1 MRQMAKVDHGGR
13 EGRSGRQSASTFP
26 NRSIPLYYQL
36 ENILRSKIEGGEVLP
51 NHKLPTEQEL
61 SREYKISRATV
72 RQALAALVSEGLLF
86 RKQGKGTFVTEKAS
100 QTKSVKVTGFTE
112 DLFTEG
118 HRAEVR
124 ILEIKEVPA
133 PERVATALRIPIG
146 ESVVRFKRV
155 RSLDG
160 APFSYVVNYMVPEI
174 GQKITERDLQH
185 HTILQLLEEKLGIFL
200 GTIRHSVEAIKAD
213 VEVASLLAVSVFE
226 PVLYM
231 ETAVHAS
238 EGRAVEAVDSYFR
251 SDRYRYTVELIRS
264 QQLRKD
270 RTKRSR

>member
-1 MRQMAKVDHGGR
+1 MAKIEESAGR
-13 EGRSGRQSASTFP
+13 EGRGGRQSGSTFP
-26 NRSIPLYYQL
+26 NRFIPLYYQL

-86 RKQGKGTFVTEKAS
+86 RKQGKGTFVTEKAT
-100 QTKSVKVTGFTE
+100 QTKTVKLTGFTE

-118 HRAEVR
+118 HQAEVK
-124 ILEIKEVPA
+124 IMEIRPVPA
-133 PERVATALRIPIG
+133 PERVAAILRVPTG
-146 ESVVRFKRV
+146 EEVIRFKRL
-155 RSLDG
+155 RSVDG
-160 APFSYVVNYMVPEI
+160 GPFSYVINYLVSEI
-174 GQKITERDLQH
+174 GQKIAERDLQH
-185 HTILQLLEEKLGIFL
+185 HTMLHLLEEKLGIPL
-200 GTIRHSVEAIKAD
+200 GTIRHSVESIKAD
-213 VEVASLLAVSVFE
+213 VEVASLLAIGVFE

-231 ETAVHAS
+231 ETAVYSAD
-238 EGRAVEAVDSYFR
+238 GQAVETIDTFFR

-270 RTKRSR
+270 RAKRPR

>member
-1 MRQMAKVDHGGR
+1 VIQVGKSENGGGR
-13 EGRSGRQSASTFP
+13 EGRGGRQSASTFP

-72 RQALAALVSEGLLF
+72 RQALAAL
-86 RKQGKGTFVTEKAS
+86 GKGTFVTEKAS
-100 QTKSVKVTGFTE
+100 QTKSVKLTGFTE
-112 DLFTEG
+112 DIFTGG
-118 HRAEVR
+118 HQAEVR
-124 ILEIKEVPA
+124 ILEIRQVPA
-133 PERVATALRIPIG
+133 PERVANVLRIPTA
-146 ESVVRFKRV
+146 EEVVRFKRV
-155 RSLDG
+155 RSVDG
-160 APFSYVVNYMVPEI
+160 GPFSYVINYMVPEI
-174 GQKITERDLQH
+174 GQKITERELQH
-185 HTILQLLEEKLGIFL
+185 HTILQLLEEKLGIAL

-226 PVLYM
+226 PILYM
-231 ETAVHAS
+231 ETAVYSA
-238 EGRAVEAVDSYFR
+238 EGRAVEAVDTYFR

-270 RTKRSR
+270 RAKRIR

>member
-1 MRQMAKVDHGGR
+1 MGKTDEVAVR
-13 EGRSGRQSASTFP
+13 EGRGSRHGGSTFP

-51 NHKLPTEQEL
+51 NNKLPTEQEL

-72 RQALAALVSEGLLF
+72 RQALAALVSEGLLY
-86 RKQGKGTFVTEKAS
+86 RKQGKGTFVTEKAA
-100 QTKSVKVTGFTE
+100 QTRSVKVTGFTE

-124 ILEIKEVPA
+124 ILEIRPVPS
-133 PERVATALRIPIG
+133 PERVASTLRIPTG
-146 ESVVRFKRV
+146 EEVVRFKRL

-160 APFSYVVNYMVPEI
+160 TPFSYVINYMVPEI
-174 GQKITERDLQH
+174 GQKITERDLQL
-185 HTILQLLEEKLGIFL
+185 HTMLHLLEEKLGIPL
-200 GTIRHSVEAIKAD
+200 GTIRHSVESMKAD

-226 PVLYM
+226 PILYM
-231 ETAVHAS
+231 ETAVYSA
-238 EGRAVEAVDSYFR
+238 EGRAVEAVDTYFR

-270 RTKRSR
+270 RGKRVR

>member
-1 MRQMAKVDHGGR
+1 MAKGGESGGR
-13 EGRSGRQSASTFP
+13 EGRSGRHSASTFP
-26 NRSIPLYYQL
+26 NRFIPLYYQL

-72 RQALAALVSEGLLF
+72 RQALAALVSEGMLY

-112 DLFTEG
+112 DLFSEG
-118 HRAEVR
+118 HQAQVKVM
-124 ILEIKEVPA
+124 EIRLVPA
-133 PERVATALRIPIG
+133 PERVASVLRVGAG
-146 ESVVRFKRV
+146 EQVVRFKRL

-160 APFSYVVNYMVPEI
+160 APFSYVLNYTTPEI
-174 GQKITERDLQH
+174 GQKISERDLQH
-185 HTILQLLEEKLGIFL
+185 HTMLHLLEDNLGISL
-200 GTIRHSVEAIKAD
+200 GTIRHAVESVKAD
-213 VEVASLLAVSVFE
+213 VEIASLLGISVFE

-231 ETAVHAS
+231 ETAVFSA
-238 EGRAVEAVDSYFR
+238 EGQPVEVVDSYFR
-251 SDRYRYTVELIRS
+251 ADRYRYTVELIRS

-270 RTKRSR
+270 RAKRR

>member
-1 MRQMAKVDHGGR
+1 MSKPSSGGR

-72 RQALAALVSEGLLF
+72 RQALAALVSEGLLY
-86 RKQGKGTFVTEKAS
+86 RKQGKGTFVTEKAT
-100 QTKSVKVTGFTE
+100 QTKTVKLTGFTE
-112 DLFTEG
+112 DLFAEG
-118 HRAEVR
+118 HRAETRVM
-124 ILEIKEVPA
+124 EIRSVPA
-133 PERVATALRIPIG
+133 PERIAGMLRITAG
-146 ESVVRFKRV
+146 EDVIRFKRL

-160 APFSYVVNYMVPEI
+160 GPFSYVINYMVPEI
-174 GQKITERDLQH
+174 GEKLTERDLQA
-185 HTILQLLEEKLGIFL
+185 HTVLHLLEEMLGILL
-200 GTIRHSVEAIKAD
+200 GTIRHSVEAVKAD
-213 VEVASLLAVSVFE
+213 VEVASLLGVNVFD
-226 PVLYM
+226 PVLFI
-231 ETAVHAS
+231 ETAVHSA

-251 SDRYRYTVELIRS
+251 SDRYRYTVELIRT

-270 RTKRSR
+270 RGKRSR

>member
-1 MRQMAKVDHGGR
+1 MVKNNEGGGR
-13 EGRSGRQSASTFP
+13 EGRSGRHSASTFP
-26 NRSIPLYYQL
+26 NRFIPLYYQL

-51 NHKLPTEQEL
+51 SHKLPTEQEL

-100 QTKSVKVTGFTE
+100 QTKSVKLTGFTE
-112 DLFTEG
+112 DLFSEG
-118 HRAEVR
+118 HQAEVK
-124 ILEIKEVPA
+124 IIEIRLAPA
-133 PERVATALRIPIG
+133 PERVASVLRVPAG
-146 ESVVRFKRV
+146 EEVVRFKRL

-160 APFSYVVNYMVPEI
+160 APFSYVLNYMVPEI
-174 GQKITERDLQH
+174 GDKIGERDLQS
-185 HTILQLLEEKLGIFL
+185 HTVLHLLEEKLGISL
-200 GTIRHSVEAIKAD
+200 GTIRHAVESIKAD
-213 VEVASLLAVSVFE
+213 VEVAALLGISVFE

-231 ETAVHAS
+231 ETAVFS
-238 EGRAVEAVDSYFR
+238 VDGQPVETVDSYFR

-270 RTKRSR
+270 RGKRR

>member
-1 MRQMAKVDHGGR
+1 MGKAAEGGGR
-13 EGRSGRQSASTFP
+13 EGRGGRQSASTFP

-72 RQALAALVSEGLLF
+72 RQALAALVSEGLLY

-100 QTKSVKVTGFTE
+100 QTKSVKLTGFTE

-124 ILEIKEVPA
+124 VLDIKTVPA
-133 PERVATALRIPIG
+133 PERIATMLRIPRG
-146 ESVVRFKRV
+146 EEIVRFKRI
-155 RSLDG
+155 RSVDG
-160 APFSYVVNYMVPEI
+160 SPFSYVVNYMVPEI
-174 GQKITERDLQH
+174 GQKITEKELQQ
-185 HTILQLLEEKLGIFL
+185 HTMLHLLEEKLGIPL
-200 GTIRHSVEAIKAD
+200 GTIRHSVESVKAD
-213 VEVASLLAVSVFE
+213 VEVSSLLGVSVFE

-231 ETAVHAS
+231 ETSVYSA
-238 EGRAVEAVDSYFR
+238 EGRAIEAVDTYFR

-270 RTKRSR
+270 RGKRTR